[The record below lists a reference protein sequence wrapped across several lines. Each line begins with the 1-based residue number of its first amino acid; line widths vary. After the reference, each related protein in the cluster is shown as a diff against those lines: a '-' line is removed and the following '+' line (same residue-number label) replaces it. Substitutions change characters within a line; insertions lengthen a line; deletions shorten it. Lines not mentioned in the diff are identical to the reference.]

1 MVIMFKGKLMKK
13 KIKKYLSVLLLSF
26 AAVFVFAQEADDPS
40 ETREYGKRN
49 FVYIDSE
56 MDYDLNPQTSSF
68 ANESQIFTALY
79 EGLFSYNPV
88 NLSADKALCRDV
100 KISRDKKRWTFTLV
114 DNGTFSDGEKITAQ
128 TVRDSWLRLLSNK
141 DAPFASLLDCIVG
154 AESYRKGKGSAEDV
168 RISVRDDTTLV
179 VHLTEPTE
187 HLALLLCH
195 SAFSVVSS
203 MDNVYSGPFVLKS
216 YENKTLEMVK
226 NENYRDARRIYL
238 PGITVI
244 QSNDPDENAHMFN
257 SGKVD
262 WVSSSVNFDK
272 IIDPDSIYSCIEFGT
287 TYLFFKSSSK
297 KWNTTEI
304 RGALMEAIPYD
315 KLRQGY
321 ACPATTLVYPLNG
334 YPSVTGFSD
343 YDLESAKEMMAEA
356 RKKAGIAE
364 DEIITVTFAIE
375 DNEHMK
381 NWARILK
388 AAWEPLGV
396 KLVAQARKSSAYN
409 AAIPKWKADLFIYS
423 WIGDF
428 ADPLAFLELFKG
440 NSTLNVANYSN
451 AVYDDLIHQA
461 LSSSSAQE
469 HYNLLGKAE
478 QVLMDDFVV
487 VPIAHPVA
495 ADVVDTAGI
504 GGWYPN
510 AMNIHPLKY
519 VYMKENEG
527 SSTRYGTIM

>member
-1 MVIMFKGKLMKK
+1 MKK
-13 KIKKYLSVLLLSF
+13 IIKKNLSLLLLSF
-26 AAVFVFAQEADDPS
+26 AAFFVFAQEADDLNGI
-40 ETREYGKRN
+40 REYGKRN

-56 MDYDLNPQTSSF
+56 MVYNLNPQTSSY

-88 NLSADKALCRDV
+88 NLSAEKALCKDV

-114 DNGTFSDGEKITAQ
+114 DNGCFSDGEKITAQ
-128 TVRDSWLRLLSNK
+128 TVKDSWLRLLSNK
-141 DAPFASLLDCIVG
+141 NAPFASLLDCIVG
-154 AESYRKGKGSAEDV
+154 AESYRNGKCSAKDV
-168 RISVRDDTTLV
+168 KISVRDDTTLV
-179 VHLTEPTE
+179 VYLTAPTE

-203 MDNVYSGPFVLKS
+203 KDNVYSGPFVLKS
-216 YENKTLEMVK
+216 YENKTLEMEK
-226 NENYRDARRIYL
+226 NEKYREAGRIYL

-244 QSNDPDENAHMFN
+244 QSNDSEENAHLFN

-262 WVSSSVNFDK
+262 WVSSSVNFEK
-272 IIDPDSIYSCIEFGT
+272 IIDQDSIYSCIEFGT
-287 TYLFFKSSSK
+287 TYLFFKCNSK

-304 RGALMEAIPYD
+304 RGALLEAIPYD
-315 KLRQGY
+315 KLREGY
-321 ACPATTLVYPLNG
+321 ACPATTLVYPLTG
-334 YPSVTGFSD
+334 YPSVTGFYD
-343 YDLESAKEMMAEA
+343 YDLESAREMMAEA
-356 RKKAGIAE
+356 RKNAGIGA
-364 DEIITVTFAIE
+364 DEIITITFAIE
-375 DNEHMK
+375 DNELMK

-440 NSTLNVANYSN
+440 NSTLNVSGYSN

-461 LSSSSAQE
+461 LGSSSAQE

-478 QVLMDDFVV
+478 QVLMDDFMVIPV
-487 VPIAHPVA
+487 AHPVA
-495 ADVVDTAGI
+495 ADVVDTAVI

-519 VYMKENEG
+519 VYMKEDEG
-527 SSTRYGTIM
+527 SCTRYGTIM